1 MADANTT
8 IVGNCTR
15 DPELRFTAS
24 GMQVTSMGLA
34 VNYRRQNK
42 QSGEWI
48 EETSFVDV
56 TCFGQ
61 MAENVAE
68 TCTKGSRVLV
78 TGRLSVRTYEK
89 RDGGTGVSVEVI
101 ADEIGPSLR
110 WATAQITRNERRE
123 GGFDGGQGGGAPRAQ
138 ASAPPAAGYD
148 TDEEPF

>member
-1 MADANTT
+1 MADANVTM
-8 IVGNCTR
+8 VGNCTR

-24 GMQVTSMGLA
+24 GMQVTTMGLA
-34 VNYRRQNK
+34 VNYRRQNR
-42 QSGEWI
+42 QSGEWT

-89 RDGGTGVSVEVI
+89 RDGGTGVAVEVV

-123 GGFDGGQGGGAPRAQ
+123 GGYDSGGAGASAPRAQ
-138 ASAPPAAGYD
+138 SAAPAGGYD

>member
-1 MADANTT
+1 MADAQTT
-8 IVGNCTR
+8 LVGNCTR

-24 GMQVTSMGLA
+24 GMQVTTLGLA
-34 VNYRRQNK
+34 VNNRRKNNQT
-42 QSGEWI
+42 GEWE

-68 TCTKGSRVLV
+68 SCTKGSRVLV
-78 TGRLSVRTYEK
+78 TGRLRVRTYDK
-89 RDGGTGVSVEVI
+89 RDGGTGVSVEVV

-123 GGFDGGQGGGAPRAQ
+123 GGYDGGPGASAPRPQ
-138 ASAPPAAGYD
+138 ASAPAAGYD

>member
-1 MADANTT
+1 MADAQTT
-8 IVGNCTR
+8 LVGNCTR

-24 GMQVTSMGLA
+24 GMQVTTVGLA
-34 VNYRRQNK
+34 VNNRRKNNQT
-42 QSGEWI
+42 GEWE

-78 TGRLSVRTYEK
+78 TGRLRVRTYDK
-89 RDGGTGVSVEVI
+89 RDGGTGVSVEVV

-123 GGFDGGQGGGAPRAQ
+123 GGYDGGQGGSAPRPQ
-138 ASAPPAAGYD
+138 ASAPPAGYD

>member
-1 MADANTT
+1 MADANVTL
-8 IVGNCTR
+8 VGNCTR

-24 GMQVTSMGLA
+24 GMQVTTTGLA
-34 VNYRRQNK
+34 VNNRRKNNQT
-42 QSGEWI
+42 GEWE

-78 TGRLSVRTYEK
+78 TGRLRVRTYDK
-89 RDGGTGVSVEVI
+89 RDGGTGVAVEVV

-123 GGFDGGQGGGAPRAQ
+123 GGYDSGAGGGAPRAQ
-138 ASAPPAAGYD
+138 ASPAPAAGYD

>member
-1 MADANTT
+1 MADANVTM
-8 IVGNCTR
+8 VGNCTR
-15 DPELRFTAS
+15 DPELRYTAS
-24 GMQVTSMGLA
+24 GMQVASMGLA
-34 VNYRRQNK
+34 VNYRRQNR
-42 QSGEWI
+42 QSGEWT

-89 RDGGTGVSVEVI
+89 RDGGTGVAVEVI

-110 WATAQITRNERRE
+110 WATAQIMKNERRE
-123 GGFDGGQGGGAPRAQ
+123 GGGYDGGGAPRSQ
-138 ASAPPAAGYD
+138 PTAPAGGYEM
-148 TDEEPF
+148 DEEPF

>member
-1 MADANTT
+1 MADANVTM
-8 IVGNCTR
+8 VGNCTR

-24 GMQVTSMGLA
+24 GMQVTTMGLA

-42 QSGEWI
+42 QSGEWT

-89 RDGGTGVSVEVI
+89 RDGGTGVAVEVV

-110 WATAQITRNERRE
+110 WATAQISRNERRE
-123 GGFDGGQGGGAPRAQ
+123 GGFDGGSGGGAPRAQ
-138 ASAPPAAGYD
+138 SAPAPAAGYES
-148 TDEEPF
+148 DEEPF